1 MGEEK
6 VGTTGAKPEER
17 GPWRRAGQALD
28 LQTRARV
35 PALPRAGSVSLSL
48 SLNYPPPQAPCPC
61 LYRERSTRTYAWR
74 GFMRG
79 KRTWCP
85 GRLVQHVAHSERSV
99 NASQLVAAPVVRP
112 CQCLRVA
119 PSPAVWTPRD
129 LLLTTTS
136 RGNSAPCSRGRY
148 QWLRP
153 DLRPACPPLALR
165 GSELSSRRD
174 GGVRGP
180 HGEDPPHRQPPS
192 EQGRAYFPAS
202 QGPCHA
208 R

>member
-6 VGTTGAKPEER
+6 VGTTRAKPKER

-28 LQTRARV
+28 LQTWAHV

-48 SLNYPPPQAPCPC
+48 NLNYPPPQAPRPR
-61 LYRERSTRTYAWR
+61 LYRERSTRTYAWW

-85 GRLVQHVAHSERSV
+85 GRLVQHAAHSERSV
-99 NASQLVAAPVVRP
+99 NVSHLVAGPVVRP

-129 LLLTTTS
+129 LLLTATS
-136 RGNSAPCSRGRY
+136 RGNGAPRSRRRY
-148 QWLRP
+148 QR
-153 DLRPACPPLALR
+153 LRPASCRLSSCSLW
-165 GSELSSRRD
+165 GSELSPRRD

-180 HGEDPPHRQPPS
+180 HGEDPPHRRPPS
-192 EQGRAYFPAS
+192 EQGRASFPAS